1 MIGKTFNAE
10 YGTRNAESGIEIR
23 TPHSAL
29 RTQKGFSLLELMIA
43 MFIMIILISV
53 AVPVYQ
59 RSIQHARQTVL
70 QENLWQMRRA
80 IEQFSADKGRL
91 PKTVDEMVENKYLRE
106 VPVDPIYDK
115 AEWKEVQGEDV
126 NSPDGDQGL
135 KDVKSLAEGQ
145 DTDGKD
151 FSEY

>member
-1 MIGKTFNAE
+1 
-10 YGTRNAESGIEIR
+10 
-23 TPHSAL
+23 
-29 RTQKGFSLLELMIA
+29 MIA

-106 VPVDPIYDK
+106 VPVDPVYDK

-126 NSPDGDQGL
+126 NSPEGEQGL

-145 DTDGKD
+145 DAEGKD
-151 FSEY
+151 YSEY